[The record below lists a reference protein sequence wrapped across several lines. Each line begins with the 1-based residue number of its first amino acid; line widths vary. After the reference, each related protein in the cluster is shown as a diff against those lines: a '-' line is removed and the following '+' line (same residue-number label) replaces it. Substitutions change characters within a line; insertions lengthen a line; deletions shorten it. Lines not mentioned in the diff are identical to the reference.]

1 MGMTITLRDT
11 QTPCYFK
18 EYLFKFLDAFPNID
32 EILLCSGYFQ
42 ELKPYIDDDGKE
54 KTDSF
59 RATLEIDPNRN
70 NMVKRFPALKRI
82 TTVGIKDDL
91 DSHWGVSYQNFVES
105 LRTCM
110 GKDKVKAY
118 YDTSKNWH
126 AKEMILLCN
135 GRAVAGIVG
144 SSNIT
149 KRAYGSYPKF
159 NIEADTFIYDPS
171 ADDQMQE
178 LAMAIRKENNDA
190 FIIVG
195 NNNQTAND
203 GSETMVLDKQYE
215 KIMKILQDKNFFTA
229 I

>member
-18 EYLFKFLDAFPNID
+18 EYLFKFLDAFDEID

-42 ELKPYIDDDGKE
+42 ELKPYIDDDGNK
-54 KTDSF
+54 KVGSF
-59 RATLEIDPNRN
+59 RATLEIDSNRN

-91 DSHWGVSYQNFVES
+91 NSNWGVSYQNFVNS

-110 GKDKVKAY
+110 GPDKVKAY
-118 YDTSKNWH
+118 HDNSNRWH
-126 AKEMILLCN
+126 AKEMILLRN

-149 KRAYGSYPKF
+149 RPAYGSYLDF
-159 NIEADTFIYDPS
+159 NIEADTFIYDS
-171 ADDQMQE
+171 SVDDQMQE
-178 LAMAIRKENNDA
+178 LAMTIRNGNDDA

-195 NNNQTAND
+195 NNNPEANG
-203 GSETMVLDKQYE
+203 GSETMVLDRQYS
-215 KIMKILQDKNFFTA
+215 KIMNILKDNNRFTA